1 MVGQCQLFKLN
12 RVICHGKSV
21 PIYVVGQ
28 CQSLRLDSASC
39 SGRSMQAIEVG
50 QYQCSVGGVVE

>member
-12 RVICHGKSV
+12 RVICQCKSV
-21 PIYVVGQ
+21 PVYVVGQ